1 MAAIN
6 RPPSTAETRRAVAA
20 ERVAEFTAEQRRLK
34 EVAAARRA
42 AAASGE
48 KHADH
53 SSPPAPERRSQYL
66 Q

>member
-1 MAAIN
+1 MAAIT
-6 RPPSTAETRRAVAA
+6 RSPSTAETRRAVAA

-42 AAASGE
+42 AAAAGE
-48 KHADH
+48 KHDDGAGT
-53 SSPPAPERRSQYL
+53 PAPERRSQYL